1 MDKFIDDLEKII
13 VKNCYIEDND
23 KLRRYKN
30 PNILVISFGLL
41 KILDCALEY
50 SNNSF
55 IMQKDFFGPFEIEY
69 LSTVPENVD
78 DNIYINKIFN
88 LEKLMNFD
96 MDIVGFFHRRPN
108 SARESI
114 FPDNMSFKNKSRL
127 DILSGM
133 IKYNEDFYSHTLN
146 EFPKNKLRDSKK
158 MQEIYNND
166 LPAAF
171 LREKDVTD
179 FLKNYISTLNGIF
192 QGFFNIIRFNYSIHA
207 LDVNFVLSDLIKD
220 LINIDI
226 PEEDFLS
233 PQNFSD
239 TNNNF
244 LKSSMNPIAPNPI
257 VNPNIGNKFLANST
271 STVL

>member
-55 IMQKDFFGPFEIEY
+55 IMQKEFFGPFEIEY

-96 MDIVGFFHRRPN
+96 MDIVGFFI
-108 SARESI
+108 E
-114 FPDNMSFKNKSRL
+114 
-127 DILSGM
+127 
-133 IKYNEDFYSHTLN
+133 
-146 EFPKNKLRDSKK
+146 
-158 MQEIYNND
+158 
-166 LPAAF
+166 
-171 LREKDVTD
+171 
-179 FLKNYISTLNGIF
+179 
-192 QGFFNIIRFNYSIHA
+192 
-207 LDVNFVLSDLIKD
+207 DLILHVKA
-220 LINIDI
+220 
-226 PEEDFLS
+226 
-233 PQNFSD
+233 FSRQYV
-239 TNNNF
+239 F
-244 LKSSMNPIAPNPI
+244 
-257 VNPNIGNKFLANST
+257 
-271 STVL
+271 

>member
-1 MDKFIDDLEKII
+1 M
-13 VKNCYIEDND
+13 
-23 KLRRYKN
+23 
-30 PNILVISFGLL
+30 
-41 KILDCALEY
+41 
-50 SNNSF
+50 
-55 IMQKDFFGPFEIEY
+55 
-69 LSTVPENVD
+69 
-78 DNIYINKIFN
+78 
-88 LEKLMNFD
+88 
-96 MDIVGFFHRRPN
+96 
-108 SARESI
+108 
-114 FPDNMSFKNKSRL
+114 

-239 TNNNF
+239 TINNF
-244 LKSSMNPIAPNPI
+244 VKSCHERYSPKVRDKEYDLRELLVDLLFTD
-257 VNPNIGNKFLANST
+257 VNLDDYSEINIYDPFYFSRETLDKSKEYVYSKNKNCAVNLYYKINT
-271 STVL
+271 I

>member
-1 MDKFIDDLEKII
+1 
-13 VKNCYIEDND
+13 
-23 KLRRYKN
+23 
-30 PNILVISFGLL
+30 
-41 KILDCALEY
+41 
-50 SNNSF
+50 
-55 IMQKDFFGPFEIEY
+55 
-69 LSTVPENVD
+69 
-78 DNIYINKIFN
+78 
-88 LEKLMNFD
+88 
-96 MDIVGFFHRRPN
+96 
-108 SARESI
+108 
-114 FPDNMSFKNKSRL
+114 
-127 DILSGM
+127 
-133 IKYNEDFYSHTLN
+133 
-146 EFPKNKLRDSKK
+146 

-239 TNNNF
+239 TINNF
-244 LKSSMNPIAPNPI
+244 VKSCHER
-257 VNPNIGNKFLANST
+257 
-271 STVL
+271 

>member
-133 IKYNEDFYSHTLN
+133 IK
-146 EFPKNKLRDSKK
+146 
-158 MQEIYNND
+158 I
-166 LPAAF
+166 
-171 LREKDVTD
+171 
-179 FLKNYISTLNGIF
+179 
-192 QGFFNIIRFNYSIHA
+192 
-207 LDVNFVLSDLIKD
+207 
-220 LINIDI
+220 
-226 PEEDFLS
+226 
-233 PQNFSD
+233 
-239 TNNNF
+239 
-244 LKSSMNPIAPNPI
+244 
-257 VNPNIGNKFLANST
+257 
-271 STVL
+271 

>member
-69 LSTVPENVD
+69 LSTVLENVD

-96 MDIVGFFHRRPN
+96 MDIVGFFI
-108 SARESI
+108 E
-114 FPDNMSFKNKSRL
+114 
-127 DILSGM
+127 
-133 IKYNEDFYSHTLN
+133 
-146 EFPKNKLRDSKK
+146 
-158 MQEIYNND
+158 
-166 LPAAF
+166 
-171 LREKDVTD
+171 
-179 FLKNYISTLNGIF
+179 
-192 QGFFNIIRFNYSIHA
+192 
-207 LDVNFVLSDLIKD
+207 DLILHVKAFFQTIC
-220 LINIDI
+220 L
-226 PEEDFLS
+226 
-233 PQNFSD
+233 
-239 TNNNF
+239 
-244 LKSSMNPIAPNPI
+244 LKISRGWI
-257 VNPNIGNKFLANST
+257 F
-271 STVL
+271 